1 METSKPEEK
10 KYRYLYD
17 SIEKTRKARIQAEK
31 RLLSWDAL
39 ARHASVYYACWTT
52 VLSVALIV
60 IPTDVYLSAI
70 ALAMATVTT
79 MCTIYASSQN
89 YGVRALQMRYSYLAM
104 QKLLFDMDSQKALG
118 IENSVKIADEVG
130 DKYNAILHQTENHT
144 TSDYTLSVYRANNS
158 SSISGNKTKTQFF
171 NCAHIKLIL
180 FRLAVYGSPLVV
192 LAVYTIAKHMVW

>member
-1 METSKPEEK
+1 MESSQLNEE

-17 SIEKTRKARIQAEK
+17 SIEKTRKARIQTEK

-39 ARHASVYYACWTT
+39 ARHASVYYACLTT
-52 VLSVALIV
+52 VLSIV
-60 IPTDVYLSAI
+60 LFVLPADMGLSAM

-104 QKLLFDMDSQKALG
+104 QKLLFDMDSQEATEPKNKL
-118 IENSVKIADEVG
+118 EIADEVG

-144 TSDYTLSVYRANNS
+144 TSDFMLSTYPA
-158 SSISGNKTKTQFF
+158 GNLKALIRDGS
-171 NCAHIKLIL
+171 CIKLCL
-180 FRLAVYGSPLVV
+180 FRFAVYGLPIAGLAVYGFVK
-192 LAVYTIAKHMVW
+192 YMNG